1 MSSDSE
7 SQSQHPTDILIRH
20 LIATGGPATE
30 AEVQV
35 VIDRMAAAPF
45 SRDVYRVPRA
55 LRIEYLGQTLG
66 ARADSLS
73 IHLVKRVV
81 EGQWATGTTTADYLS
96 DIRAT
101 VQAPSARIL
110 VTEADWGG
118 SFAAAIT
125 PTTDVVPAGRRGPG
139 AQRLLFVLY
148 SANDAILKTAY
159 MFSDL
164 TTLRL
169 SGKTVWLR

>member
-1 MSSDSE
+1 MSS
-7 SQSQHPTDILIRH
+7 
-20 LIATGGPATE
+20 TE
-30 AEVQV
+30 WQQRRSAETYT
-35 VIDRMAAAPF
+35 AFHEPF
-45 SRDVYRVPRA
+45 G
-55 LRIEYLGQTLG
+55 LNTLVRLL